1 MVRNFPLSGNSHRT
15 RCARYYSVHPKNM
28 YPDPIPTDV
37 LLESLD
43 AVLPFICA
51 VCNASLTAG
60 RLPTSQKK
68 SEKTAVITPV
78 LKKPN
83 LDSDDP
89 KNFRPISNLTFISK
103 VIERSVAE
111 QLKLHFHQSDKMPTL
126 QSAYRAGHST
136 ETALIKVISD
146 IIDAM
151 DCQKITLLSLLD
163 MSAAFDTVDH
173 EILLRRLE
181 VSYGVRGQVL
191 DWFTSFLTDRTQ
203 AVTLANCVSSRVR
216 LICGLWCA
224 TRLSFRATAV
234 RFVLE

>member
-1 MVRNFPLSGNSHRT
+1 
-15 RCARYYSVHPKNM
+15 M

-60 RLPTSQKK
+60 RLPTSQK
-68 SEKTAVITPV
+68 TAVITPV

-103 VIERSVAE
+103 VIERIVAE
-111 QLKLHFHQSDKMPTL
+111 QLKFHLHQSYKMPTL

-151 DCQKITLLSLLD
+151 DCHKITLLSLLV